1 MITSV
6 RVIWLVNEE
15 KRRAIYIG
23 EKQKCNGYVEYS
35 VGTMMD
41 EEQKKDKKK
50 YSDYLFFFF
59 FQTLNYTLLIVGR

>member
-1 MITSV
+1 MKKKEG
-6 RVIWLVNEE
+6 R
-15 KRRAIYIG
+15 YIG

-41 EEQKKDKKK
+41 EEEKKERKK